1 MHRERADLVG
11 VGLPRL
17 AIDPAEQRVEPG
29 LVVRI
34 GEEVDEQRD
43 AAARL
48 VQVPVDRVAD
58 VAVVA
63 PERRDRVADV
73 RRVDVLPVQVR
84 GVAPDG
90 EIELRRQRL
99 PQRGEAV
106 VEALNQPDLGA
117 AAAASARRAS
127 RSAA

>member
-11 VGLPRL
+11 VGLARL
-17 AIDPAEQRVEPG
+17 AIDPAQQRADAR

-63 PERRDRVADV
+63 PQRRDRVADV
-73 RRVDVLPVQVR
+73 RRRHELPVQVG
-84 GVAPDG
+84 GVAPDR
-90 EIELRRQRL
+90 EVELRREL
-99 PQRGEAV
+99 VPELA
-106 VEALNQPDLGA
+106 
-117 AAAASARRAS
+117 
-127 RSAA
+127 